1 MTFIEAVRELDLKDP
16 LTREPVRPGELIRIL
31 KEDVVLS
38 VERPGSWEGSNML
51 EVLTSHGFFTHQD

>member
-16 LTREPVRPGELIRIL
+16 LTREPVRPIELIRIL

-51 EVLTSHGFFTHQD
+51 EVLASHGFFTHQD